1 MHNILWLWTLYLI
14 IPVKELLR
22 KFTDTCSVSSNVFR
36 TTTHGTMHKP
46 GKPEINSEQ
55 WLNNIVT
62 INKCDSRV
70 AHSLYFKIS
79 LGS

>member
-1 MHNILWLWTLYLI
+1 MDALFK

-36 TTTHGTMHKP
+36 TTTHGTMHKT

-55 WLNNIVT
+55 CSYIVT
-62 INKCDSRV
+62 IHNCDSRV
-70 AHSLYFKIS
+70 AHSLYFKTS
-79 LGS
+79 LESS

>member
-1 MHNILWLWTLYLI
+1 MDALFK

-36 TTTHGTMHKP
+36 TTTHGTMHKT

-55 WLNNIVT
+55 CLNSIVT
-62 INKCDSRV
+62 IHNCDSRV
-70 AHSLYFKIS
+70 AHSLYFKTS
-79 LGS
+79 LES

>member
-1 MHNILWLWTLYLI
+1 MDALFK

-36 TTTHGTMHKP
+36 TTTHGTMHKT

-55 WLNNIVT
+55 CL
-62 INKCDSRV
+62 K
-70 AHSLYFKIS
+70 
-79 LGS
+79 